1 MATSP
6 LLSNTSL
13 YTDVVLF
20 FFYGFWREN
29 GGSVITE
36 VEVPRALWVLVLSIL
51 IAMQICSVARWPSGK
66 ASVSYLR
73 GFETFADNNN
83 IGEGSKLITLLPW

>member
-1 MATSP
+1 M
-6 LLSNTSL
+6 
-13 YTDVVLF
+13 
-20 FFYGFWREN
+20 
-29 GGSVITE
+29 ITE

-73 GFETFADNNN
+73 GFETFADRTEDR
-83 IGEGSKLITLLPW
+83 GFESRPGLF